1 MKPILI
7 AMFAASAAASAE
19 WLPLWPGEAPGGT
32 KPVTLT
38 ESTGQGGRLTD
49 ITTPQYEV
57 HMPESSRRTGA
68 AVIILPGGG
77 YTILAMIHEGVDYAK
92 WLTQRGVVAV
102 LVKYRVSAKDEAGY
116 GFPVPLMDARRAIR
130 LTRSKAKEWGIDPA
144 RIGVMGSSAGG
155 HLASMCAT
163 MWDEKLPQ
171 ETGDPL
177 DALDCRPDFAI
188 LIYPVISMTEKW
200 GHDGSKRRLLGP
212 SPDPEIVARVSTE
225 KRVNRRTPPCFLI
238 HAADDSGVPA
248 RNSLEF
254 AARCAENQ
262 VPVVCHVFSSGGHG
276 FGMKGKGDSAAWP
289 DLLEHWLPAHAAPSP

>member
-1 MKPILI
+1 
-7 AMFAASAAASAE
+7 
-19 WLPLWPGEAPGGT
+19 
-32 KPVTLT
+32 
-38 ESTGQGGRLTD
+38 
-49 ITTPQYEV
+49 
-57 HMPESSRRTGA
+57 
-68 AVIILPGGG
+68 
-77 YTILAMIHEGVDYAK
+77 
-92 WLTQRGVVAV
+92 VAV

-262 VPVVCHVFSSGGHG
+262 VRTPSPVFSNEDYLAELLTEAGMVSADEVDQRPPRPVRHG
-276 FGMKGKGDSAAWP
+276 NHRRA
-289 DLLEHWLPAHAAPSP
+289 PAGTTPPHQEDVAQPSRPTPAFLSSEALGNHLRTEASPRPSPRKPPTATG